1 MQHGQEITLDFSL
14 KRNIILTAKQNDIN
28 SRYIIANITGNS
40 NTESVI
46 LPTNAIA
53 TLNVQR
59 SDGQKKCYRAAIEE
73 NKVKAFLSSWAVE
86 LEGQLFCDISII
98 ENEEKLTT
106 TGFTVIIE
114 EACCTSKDIE
124 DATSEDIITEILS
137 ELTEIENTIG
147 EWEKQIISESIT
159 IQSDEWTYNINTN
172 KYEYIAYNND
182 VTATTYIIAN
192 DYEGLLME
200 GDVISYDNSY
210 KITAPINPTGA
221 VSLLLIFI
229 KGGVTNERTI

>member
-40 NTESVI
+40 NKESVI

-59 SDGQKKCYRAAIEE
+59 SDGLKKCYRAAIEG

-106 TGFTVIIE
+106 TGFTVIVE
-114 EACCTSKDIE
+114 EACCTSEDIE

-137 ELTEIENTIG
+137 ELTEIKN
-147 EWEKQIISESIT
+147 QITSDTIT
-159 IQSDEWTYNINTN
+159 IQREDWAYNATTN
-172 KYEYIAYNND
+172 KYECTID
-182 VTATTYIIAN
+182 EIGVTSTTYIIAN
-192 DYEGLLME
+192 EYDGLLLE
-200 GDVISYDNSY
+200 GDVMSNDGSYT
-210 KITAPINPTGA
+210 IIAPVKPIGA
-221 VSLLLIFI
+221 IILLLIFL
-229 KGGVTNERTI
+229 KGGVINERSI

>member
-14 KRNIILTAKQNDIN
+14 KRNFILTAKQNDIN

-59 SDGQKKCYRAAIEE
+59 SDGQKKCYRAAIEG

-114 EACCTSKDIE
+114 EACCTSEDIE
-124 DATSEDIITEILS
+124 DATSEDIITNILS

-147 EWEKQIISESIT
+147 KWEKQIISDSIT
-159 IQSDEWTYNINTN
+159 IQREDWVYNATTN
-172 KYEYIAYNND
+172 KYECTIGKIG
-182 VTATTYIIAN
+182 VTSTTYIIAN
-192 DYEGLLME
+192 EYEGLLLE
-200 GDVISYDNSY
+200 GDVMSNDGSYTIIAPM
-210 KITAPINPTGA
+210 KPIGAIT
-221 VSLLLIFI
+221 LLLIFL
-229 KGGVTNERTI
+229 KGGFKNERSI

>member
-40 NTESVI
+40 NKESVI

-59 SDGQKKCYRAAIEE
+59 SDGLKKCYRAAIEG

-114 EACCTSKDIE
+114 EACCTSEDIE
-124 DATSEDIITEILS
+124 DTTSEDIITEILS
-137 ELTEIENTIG
+137 ELTEIKN
-147 EWEKQIISESIT
+147 QITSDTIT
-159 IQSDEWTYNINTN
+159 IQREDWAYNATTK
-172 KYEYIAYNND
+172 KYECTID
-182 VTATTYIIAN
+182 EIGVTSTTYIIAN
-192 DYEGLLME
+192 EYDGLLLE
-200 GDVISYDNSY
+200 GDVMSNDGSYTIISPV
-210 KITAPINPTGA
+210 KPIGEII
-221 VSLLLIFI
+221 LLLIFL
-229 KGGVTNERTI
+229 KGGVINERPI

>member
-40 NTESVI
+40 NKESVI

-59 SDGQKKCYRAAIEE
+59 SDGLKKCYRAAIKG

-114 EACCTSKDIE
+114 EACCTSEDIE

-137 ELTEIENTIG
+137 ELTEIKN
-147 EWEKQIISESIT
+147 QITSDTIT
-159 IQSDEWTYNINTN
+159 IQREDWAYNATTN
-172 KYEYIAYNND
+172 KYECTID
-182 VTATTYIIAN
+182 EIGVTSTTYIIAN
-192 DYEGLLME
+192 EYDGLLLE
-200 GDVISYDNSY
+200 GDVMSNDGSYTI
-210 KITAPINPTGA
+210 ITPVKPIGA
-221 VSLLLIFI
+221 IILLLIFL
-229 KGGVTNERTI
+229 KGGVINERSI